1 MEKSELYKLTMEKL
15 RNLIM
20 KTPLCRE
27 GKNCKDLDDEPEHG
41 DENRC
46 KYVNFCSVWNDLWP
60 YAYTLEDRPLK
71 DCADYKTKDL
81 PAVIVGYIADAVEE
95 ALDGL
100 FNYMSAN
107 NLLFNSD
114 DTDFV
119 KLEEE
124 NQ

>member
-20 KTPLCRE
+20 KTPMCRE
-27 GKNCKDLDDEPEHG
+27 EKNCKDLDDAPGKH
-41 DENRC
+41 DEDRC
-46 KYVNFCSVWNDLWP
+46 KYANFCSIWNKLRP
-60 YAYTLEDRPLK
+60 YAYTLEDGPLK

-100 FNYMSAN
+100 FNYMIAN

-119 KLEEE
+119 KREKD
-124 NQ
+124 Q